1 MNSPKVEVRAHSKV
15 EVRNLKVSFGGELAL
30 RGVSLDIAVNRIL
43 GVIGPAGSAKTTF
56 LRALDRMNE
65 LKAGCRTEG
74 KVLIDGEDIYDPS
87 SDPVL
92 LRRRVGMVFAMP
104 MPLPLSI
111 YENVVYGP
119 RLGYAHGGERRA
131 SKAELDEL
139 VEESLS
145 AAFLWEEV
153 KDRLGTSGLKLSGGQ
168 QQRLCL
174 ARTLAMK
181 PELILL
187 DEPSSGLDPIS
198 TSKIEEA
205 LTILK
210 ERYTIVLVTN
220 NTKQAA
226 RVADETA
233 FFLMGELIELAPTGT
248 IFTNPSDRRTEDYV
262 TGRFG

>member
-1 MNSPKVEVRAHSKV
+1 MSPPKVEVRG
-15 EVRNLKVSFGGELAL
+15 LKVSFGKVEAL
-30 RGVSLDIAVNRIL
+30 RGISLDIAANRIL
-43 GVIGPAGSAKTTF
+43 GVIGPAGSAKSTF

-65 LKAGCRTEG
+65 LKPDCRTEG
-74 KVLIDGEDIYDPS
+74 SVRIDGEDIYDPS
-87 SDPVL
+87 CDPVE

-119 RLGYAHGGERRA
+119 RLSGLRD
-131 SKAELDEL
+131 KAALDEL

-145 AAFLWEEV
+145 EAFLWDEV
-153 KDRLGTSGLKLSGGQ
+153 KDRLGGSGLKLSGGQ

-174 ARTLAMK
+174 ARTLAMR
-181 PELILL
+181 PELVLL

-198 TSKIEEA
+198 TAKIEEA

-233 FFLMGELIELAPTGT
+233 FFLMGELIEMSPTGK

>member
-1 MNSPKVEVRAHSKV
+1 MSSPKVEVRG
-15 EVRNLKVSFGGELAL
+15 LKVSFGGVLAL
-30 RGVSLDIAVNRIL
+30 RGVSLDIEANRIL
-43 GVIGPAGSAKTTF
+43 GVIGPSGSAKTTF

-74 KVLIDGEDIYDPS
+74 AVLMDGKDIYAPS
-87 SDPVL
+87 SDPVE

-111 YENVVYGP
+111 YENVAYGP
-119 RLGYAHGGERRA
+119 RLGSYRHAGRSAIRA
-131 SKAELDEL
+131 PSPKAKGELDAL
-139 VEESLS
+139 VEESLTS
-145 AAFLWEEV
+145 AFLWEEV

-226 RVADETA
+226 RVADRTA
-233 FFLMGELIELAPTGT
+233 FFLMGELIELADTGT
-248 IFTNPSDRRTEDYV
+248 IFTNPADKRTEDYV